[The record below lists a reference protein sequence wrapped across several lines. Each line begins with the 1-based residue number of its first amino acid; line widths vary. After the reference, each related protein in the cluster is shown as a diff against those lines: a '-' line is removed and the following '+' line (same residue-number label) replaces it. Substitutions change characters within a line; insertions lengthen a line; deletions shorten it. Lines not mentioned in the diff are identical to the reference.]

1 MTVSR
6 DFLEYVLDLLQPLGG
21 VTSRRMFN
29 SVGLFQDGRM
39 FALISGD
46 EQLYIK
52 TDATSRPQFEQAGC
66 PQFCYTTSRK
76 SGEGKVIMLPY
87 HAAPPD
93 ALDDRNQM
101 LRWAQLGLDAAHR
114 APEPK
119 RKKTRSRLPLGS

>member
-1 MTVSR
+1 MTISR

-46 EQLYIK
+46 EQFYVK
-52 TDATSRPQFEQAGC
+52 TDEISRAQFEQAGC
-66 PQFCYTTSRK
+66 PQFCYTSSRK
-76 SGEGKVIMLPY
+76 AGESKVIMLPY
-87 HAAPPD
+87 HAVPPD
-93 ALDDRNQM
+93 ALDDRNAM
-101 LRWAQLGLDAAHR
+101 LRWAQLGLDAAQR

-119 RKKTRSRLPLGS
+119 RRKTKARLPLGS